1 MYPVVREWGIKINA
15 KKRQKLRVYC
25 IEQGQKLRFSL
36 KDELRKSMD
45 LSIWVISLVTLMGIV
60 KKSTAGELWE
70 REHLW
75 IRGISSWVILN
86 LDQRKIMI
94 KCFVWSVALYASEN

>member
-1 MYPVVREWGIKINA
+1 
-15 KKRQKLRVYC
+15 
-25 IEQGQKLRFSL
+25 
-36 KDELRKSMD
+36 MD